1 MLIQL
6 NIKNFA
12 LIEEIK
18 VEFSEGFNILS
29 GETGAGKSILIDAID
44 YVLGGKFSKSLI
56 RTGENRT
63 YVEAIFTIDNKLV
76 EKVLDELDIEYDDL
90 IIISR
95 ETSLSGKTIVKVN
108 GKSLIVSQ
116 LKKIRGKILDI
127 HGQHENQALLDRSNH
142 IIYLDNFI
150 GDELNKPLNEFN
162 TLKEKLNEV
171 KSRISKLNGNEDRNK
186 LIDYKKFQ
194 IDDISK
200 GNLRAGEEEE
210 LKDEYNLLYNAEK
223 INKSITTSCYL
234 LNSREDGNS
243 VVESLSKVISELSS
257 VEVNSQAVASKRAI
271 IEEAYYNIEEASRE
285 LRDIA
290 EETVYDENKLS
301 KINERIYE
309 INGYK
314 KKYGNSV
321 EEIIEY
327 LNKLKLE
334 YNELINATEILNE
347 LEQEKN
353 KIIEDM
359 KKVGLVLHNIRS
371 KASEVLKNKLLKE
384 LSYVGLE
391 KSTMEIVV
399 DFCDTYNENGF
410 DEVSFLI
417 STNTGEPVKPL
428 EKVLSGGEL
437 SRIMLAFKCVFAI
450 KDGISTLIFD
460 EIDTGVS
467 GVVAKRIGEKMYE
480 LSLGHQVLCITHLPQ
495 IAILSDY
502 HYFVSKQIK
511 DNKTFTKISI
521 LNKDEKIRQVA
532 TMMGGNEITEATELN
547 VKEMYNLSEKKKN
560 EIKCSCYT

>member
-257 VEVNSQAVASKRAI
+257 VEVNSQAVASKRAL

-371 KASEVLKNKLLKE
+371 KASEILKNKLLKE

-560 EIKCSCYT
+560 EIKCSC